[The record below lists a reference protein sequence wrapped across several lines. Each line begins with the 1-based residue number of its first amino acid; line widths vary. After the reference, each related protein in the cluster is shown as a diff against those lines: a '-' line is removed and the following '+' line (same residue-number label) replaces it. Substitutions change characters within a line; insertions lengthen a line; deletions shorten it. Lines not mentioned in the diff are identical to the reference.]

1 FQVKLPSFDIDDNLR
16 VESRFGDATRSTSA
30 TWQNG
35 GDLLSSPL
43 PDRSIQEDE
52 SLTDDVQS
60 TETDIPLSNNK
71 NDIIININDN

>member
-1 FQVKLPSFDIDDNLR
+1 
-16 VESRFGDATRSTSA
+16 
-30 TWQNG
+30 
-35 GDLLSSPL
+35 L

-71 NDIIININDN
+71 NDIIININDNIEKESNKIDEQ